1 MDKQAS
7 SILVIAV
14 VLIASTAGVT
24 WALANNNGDT
34 DSDTDTLFQVSLLQG
49 LMFGDYEGSI
59 TIEELKNRGTVG
71 IGTFDGLNGELIM
84 LDGIVY
90 RAAVGPGDT
99 CLVTVVDDSEKV
111 PFANVA
117 KMEADITST
126 VSSTSLAS
134 MQAALTSKISDSPN
148 SFYFATIHA
157 TFPAITVR
165 SELAQ
170 TEPYEPLVDVLATD
184 QREWTESDMTGTVVA
199 LYCPAY
205 MDKVNTPGWHLHF
218 ISDDRQFGGHVLN
231 LTVTDATVE
240 LNQLT
245 DFVMITPDSDRF
257 QEFDLSVDQSDDI
270 HTVEG

>member
-7 SILVIAV
+7 AFVVVAV
-14 VLIASTAGVT
+14 VLAAGIT
-24 WALANNNGDT
+24 GAAWALSDSGS
-34 DSDTDTLFQVSLLQG
+34 DSDPDTLYQVSLLQG
-49 LMFGDYEGSI
+49 LMFGDYDGSVSI
-59 TIEELKNRGTVG
+59 GELKKHGQVG

-84 LDGIVY
+84 LDGVVY

-99 CLVTVVDDSEKV
+99 CSVTVVQDSEKV

-117 KMEADITST
+117 SMRADLSAT
-126 VSSTSLAS
+126 VSSTSLAT
-134 MQAALTSKISDSPN
+134 MQAALTSRISGAPN
-148 SFYFATIHA
+148 SMYFATIHA
-157 TFPAITVR
+157 TFPSITVR

-170 TEPYEPLVDVLATD
+170 TEPYKPLVDVLATD
-184 QREWTESDMTGTVVA
+184 QREWTVSDMTGTVVA

-231 LTVTDATVE
+231 LTVTDAKADF
-240 LNQLT
+240 NKLT

-257 QEFDLSVDQSDDI
+257 QDFDLSIDQSEDI
-270 HTVEG
+270 ESVEG